1 MRKRNI
7 FKSNTRLHSNNRR
20 RLMLKRVHQKV
31 LLRRQQYQQCEMF
44 SDMAEAC

>member
-7 FKSNTRLHSNNRR
+7 FRNSNRLHSNNRR

-31 LLRRQQYQQCEMF
+31 LLRRQQYQQSEMF
-44 SDMAEAC
+44 SDMAQAC

>member
-7 FKSNTRLHSNNRR
+7 FNSRIRLNSNSRR

-31 LLRRQQYQQCEMF
+31 LLRRQQYQQSEMF
-44 SDMAEAC
+44 SDIAQAS